1 MNSILLEI
9 LYCLIGGFIFTTFS
23 LIIFQFSSFHPYSK
37 PTIPVLVQIIS
48 ITVCAL
54 IVMTLNNDLET
65 IGQSIRFS
73 MVEGIIGIL
82 VVIPFLYIFLIY
94 FLLRASFRKRNFDQ
108 LLDASE

>member
-1 MNSILLEI
+1 
-9 LYCLIGGFIFTTFS
+9 
-23 LIIFQFSSFHPYSK
+23 
-37 PTIPVLVQIIS
+37 
-48 ITVCAL
+48 
-54 IVMTLNNDLET
+54 
-65 IGQSIRFS
+65 